1 METRENYDALFQES
15 PQAAAPAPSEP
26 RAPMD
31 KEAWAAKQKEQRET
45 LYERADRMADA
56 VLDDPAALQ
65 RYLKAQAL
73 LGRSG
78 VTNTLLLMEQCPG
91 ATRVHSFEEWQ
102 RMGRSVKRGEQAS
115 LVFERGREYVREDGS
130 IGAFQ
135 NVKRVFDVRQT
146 AGKPLRQPPIH
157 PVRNRLK
164 ALMTN
169 TSVPVRLSDEI
180 SQSLGA
186 LYQEDK
192 NAVQVAR
199 GLDGNDLFF
208 VVARELARAETRA
221 STFACDC
228 VANIMCNRY
237 GMTPRYSDQV
247 PEEFANLEPQ
257 GKREVLVSVR
267 NVACAMMER
276 MDRSLSQILQPQ
288 EKRQDAPQR

>member
-15 PQAAAPAPSEP
+15 PQAVAPAPSEP

-45 LYERADRMADA
+45 LYERADRMA
-56 VLDDPAALQ
+56 DDPAALQ

-102 RMGRSVKRGEQAS
+102 RMGRSVKRGEQAN

-130 IGAFQ
+130 MGAFQ

-169 TSVPVRLSDEI
+169 TPVSVRLSDEI

-192 NAVQVAR
+192 NIVQVAR
-199 GLDGNDLFF
+199 GLDGDALFF
-208 VVARELARAETRA
+208 VVARELARSETRA

-267 NVACAMMER
+267 NAACAMMER
-276 MDRSLSQILQPQ
+276 MDRSLSQMLQPQ